1 MSFDEDRRNNG
12 SRANNLT
19 VRYIDTRPRERDV
32 ERNID
37 RDRYERS
44 RLERDDRQKRY
55 YDDLDR
61 ERDRNEIQDCK
72 ISHYENTKWSRDA
85 NDGTLNNKMVND
97 QYCLRW
103 NSYETNLLSTF
114 EGLLEQGWL
123 APLVVAS
130 CLRPALTMCW
140 STERLLLQK
149 CSS

>member
-55 YDDLDR
+55 
-61 ERDRNEIQDCK
+61 
-72 ISHYENTKWSRDA
+72 
-85 NDGTLNNKMVND
+85 
-97 QYCLRW
+97 
-103 NSYETNLLSTF
+103 ET
-114 EGLLEQGWL
+114 
-123 APLVVAS
+123 
-130 CLRPALTMCW
+130 
-140 STERLLLQK
+140 TEA
-149 CSS
+149 